1 MSLGSSLLN
10 DIKTALSPT
19 DNPSDFS
26 SKLSTA
32 VNNYLAGA
40 IYAEGALLWVGT
52 TTPASFI
59 VPVGSSAS
67 DAADIIASGV
77 QGYWG
82 STGIA
87 VGTAGTA
94 TSLTSV
100 VSGTINASTVKPTL
114 KPLLT
119 NIFSDLSTTLPNDD
133 PVTIDSK
140 SQQIADAITTSVATI
155 ITEHT
160 ETTPP
165 VVSGTIQGG
174 IE

>member
-1 MSLGSSLLN
+1 MRG
-10 DIKTALSPT
+10 P
-19 DNPSDFS
+19 
-26 SKLSTA
+26 
-32 VNNYLAGA
+32 
-40 IYAEGALLWVGT
+40 
-52 TTPASFI
+52 
-59 VPVGSSAS
+59 
-67 DAADIIASGV
+67 
-77 QGYWG
+77 
-82 STGIA
+82 TGIA

-174 IE
+174 IEMTDITIKDGVGFT